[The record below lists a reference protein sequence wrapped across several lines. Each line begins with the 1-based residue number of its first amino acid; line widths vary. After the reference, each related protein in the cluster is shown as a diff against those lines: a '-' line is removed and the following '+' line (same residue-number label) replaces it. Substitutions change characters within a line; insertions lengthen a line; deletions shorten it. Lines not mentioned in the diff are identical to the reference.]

1 MRLNNKIAI
10 VTGGARGI
18 GAAISQRFA
27 EEGAHVCIGDVEA
40 TLGET
45 LAAEICSRGQ
55 SASFV
60 PLDVTDVAAWQ
71 RLVDGLTKHQGGVDI
86 LVNNAGIYRRHPLEE
101 ISEDEWDQVMAIN
114 AKGPFLGAKAVL
126 PAMRRRGGGAIVNI
140 SSTAGVRASVA
151 AHYGASKGAVRLL
164 TKSIAGTYARD
175 NIRCNSV
182 HPGPVET
189 EMGYAALP
197 ESVRD
202 ERLGRVPLRRF
213 AAPAEIANAVLFLA
227 SDEASFITGAELL
240 VDGGATAV

>member
-1 MRLNNKIAI
+1 MRLKDKIAI
-10 VTGGARGI
+10 VTGAGRGI
-18 GAAISQRFA
+18 GAAIAQRFA
-27 EEGAHVCIGDVEA
+27 AEGAHVCIGDVEQKAGEALESEIRARGHSA
-40 TLGET
+40 TF
-45 LAAEICSRGQ
+45 A
-55 SASFV
+55 
-60 PLDVTDVAAWQ
+60 PLDVTDAAAWQ
-71 RLVDGLTKHQGGVDI
+71 AVVDSLADKHGGVDI
-86 LVNNAGIYRRHPLEE
+86 LVNNAGIYRRHPLED
-101 ISEDEWDQVMAIN
+101 ISEDEWDQVMAVN

-140 SSTAGVRASVA
+140 SSTAGVRASIA

-175 NIRCNSV
+175 KIRCNSV

-197 ESVRD
+197 EGVRD